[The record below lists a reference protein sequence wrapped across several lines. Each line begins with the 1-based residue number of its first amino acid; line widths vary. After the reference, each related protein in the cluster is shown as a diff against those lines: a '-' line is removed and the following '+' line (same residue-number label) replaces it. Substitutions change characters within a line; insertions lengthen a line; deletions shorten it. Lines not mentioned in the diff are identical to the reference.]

1 MCLPPCRALDAVP
14 LLPLPPHIL
23 RRDSTQSLLLCI
35 SHIRFKIWNEYLC
48 WVAVANLPGR
58 LGVPRVFSFHSRM
71 CGFCLVK
78 HLGFSHSGDCWEAQR
93 IQMSFTYGLPSRRE
107 QGNFPGG
114 PVVKTS
120 PSSVR
125 DLSSIPHAWEPK
137 NGNIKQKQCCNKFKK
152 DLRKKKKKGISI
164 CCMPPVS

>member
-1 MCLPPCRALDAVP
+1 MFDEVKSKRVNKNKW
-14 LLPLPPHIL
+14 
-23 RRDSTQSLLLCI
+23 RDL
-35 SHIRFKIWNEYLC
+35 
-48 WVAVANLPGR
+48 
-58 LGVPRVFSFHSRM
+58 
-71 CGFCLVK
+71 
-78 HLGFSHSGDCWEAQR
+78 
-93 IQMSFTYGLPSRRE
+93 
-107 QGNFPGG
+107 PGG

-125 DLSSIPHAWEPK
+125 DLSSIPHAWEAK

>member
-1 MCLPPCRALDAVP
+1 MDLRIKVRGYPAKNHDQNRPMDLGPLRARASLPAGAWTLFLLLPP
-14 LLPLPPHIL
+14 PPHIL

-35 SHIRFKIWNEYLC
+35 SHIRFKIWNRYLC
-48 WVAVANLPGR
+48 WMAAANLPGR
-58 LGVPRVFSFHSRM
+58 LGVPRVLSFHSRM
-71 CGFCLVK
+71 CWFCLVK
-78 HLGFSHSGDCWEAQR
+78 HLGFSHSRDCWEAQR

-120 PSSVR
+120 PSNVG

-137 NGNIKQKQCCNKFKK
+137 
-152 DLRKKKKKGISI
+152 LET
-164 CCMPPVS
+164 